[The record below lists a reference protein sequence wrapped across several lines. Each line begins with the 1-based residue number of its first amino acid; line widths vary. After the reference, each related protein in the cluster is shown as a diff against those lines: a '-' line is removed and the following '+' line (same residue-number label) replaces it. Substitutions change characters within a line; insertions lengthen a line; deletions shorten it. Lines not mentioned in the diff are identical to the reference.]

1 MARVLSAPRRD
12 SLASVSETSAITLP
26 CTDLAK
32 AIEFFTREL
41 DCRLDAIFPADDPRW
56 AELSREGTRIR
67 LERAGEARR
76 GTGWV
81 EGRAGMLYR
90 DLVPSRLGGHAIVS
104 HIKIPKGGEV
114 PDYVHFHDVALQLIY
129 CRKGWVKVVYE
140 DQGPPFQLVAG
151 DAVLQPP
158 GIRHR
163 VLEASPGLEIFE
175 VSSPAEHVT
184 RVDHALALPNER
196 GEPSRRWGGQ
206 RFVRH
211 VASEAKWVTWRAP
224 GFVQRD
230 LGVEEASE
238 GRASAVVVKRRSPF
252 KSIELAPLDRSV
264 IWIVLEGGVVVRED
278 AGVRTLGRDD
288 AHVLAPGSEVEL
300 EAWAEAELLEVVL
313 PHPVSA

>member
-1 MARVLSAPRRD
+1 MAD
-12 SLASVSETSAITLP
+12 TTAITLP
-26 CTDLAK
+26 CTDLAE
-32 AIEFFTREL
+32 AIEFFTRKL

-67 LERAGEARR
+67 LERAGARSR
-76 GTGWV
+76 STGWV

-90 DLVPSRLGGHAIVS
+90 DLLPERLGGQVVAS

-114 PDYVHFHDVALQLIY
+114 PDYVHFHDVRLQLIY
-129 CRKGWVKVVYE
+129 CRKGWVKLVYE
-140 DQGPPFQLVAG
+140 DQGAPFVLAAG

-163 VLEASPGLEIFE
+163 VLEASPGLEVLE

-184 RVDHALALPNER
+184 RVDHALALPNAG
-196 GEPSRRWGGQ
+196 GEPGRRWGQ

-211 VASEAKWVTWRAP
+211 VARAAEWVTWRAP

-230 LGVEEASE
+230 LGVDAASE
-238 GRASAVVVKRRSPF
+238 GLASAVVVKRRSPF

-264 IWIVLEGGVVVRED
+264 LWIVLEGGVVVREA
-278 AGVRTLGRDD
+278 AGVRTLGRDE

-313 PHPVSA
+313 PVPV